1 MDHWNPCPT
10 TPRAGTGPAAAS
22 LQPSPASAS
31 GPAPDPAPP
40 TASGTALVLMRHD
53 GWTPA
58 RQALFLRVLA
68 ATGNVSAAAR
78 EAGMTRQSAYK
89 LRARLAGEPFDLA
102 WQAAFACQYDRLAE
116 AAMERALHGTEVP
129 HYHKG
134 ELVGTHRR
142 FDERLTL
149 GLLQLRAGAPAHRRD
164 LPRPA
169 FGYVGD
175 LTAMIDRVAEGPETW
190 AEEQRA
196 IAARK
201 EEDKAIRRE
210 MEEDEWE
217 EEEEKEEEDWDEDDA
232 RGPCKLSPEE
242 LEAAIVAEKRR
253 VGVLPWEDEADD
265 QADGDEE

>member
-1 MDHWNPCPT
+1 MEHWNPSAT
-10 TPRAGTGPAAAS
+10 TPRAGIDPAAAS
-22 LQPSPASAS
+22 LQTPSE
-31 GPAPDPAPP
+31 PAP
-40 TASGTALVLMRHD
+40 STALVPLRHD

-89 LRARLAGEPFDLA
+89 LRARLAREPFDHA
-102 WQAAFACQYDRLAE
+102 WQAAFATGYDRLAE
-116 AAMERALHGTEVP
+116 AAMERALNGTEVP

-149 GLLQLRAGAPAHRRD
+149 GLLHLRAGAPARRRD

-169 FGYVGD
+169 LRCVGD

-190 AEEQRA
+190 AEELRA
-196 IAARK
+196 IAAQ
-201 EEDKAIRRE
+201 EEAEKQAGA
-210 MEEDEWE
+210 EEFDED
-217 EEEEKEEEDWDEDDA
+217 DWDEDDWDEDDWDEDDWEEA
-232 RGPCKLSPEE
+232 AATKPYALSPEE
-242 LEAAIVAEKRR
+242 LEAAIIAHKRR
-253 VGVLPWEDEADD
+253 IGVLPWEDEAD
-265 QADGDEE
+265 GEEE

>member
-1 MDHWNPCPT
+1 MEHWNPSAT
-10 TPRAGTGPAAAS
+10 TPRAGIDPAAAP
-22 LQPSPASAS
+22 LQPSPPAASEL
-31 GPAPDPAPP
+31 APEPAPP
-40 TASGTALVLMRHD
+40 AAPSTALVPLRHD

-58 RQALFLRVLA
+58 RQATFLRVLA

-102 WQAAFACQYDRLAE
+102 WQAAFACGYDRLAE
-116 AAMERALHGTEVP
+116 AAMERALNGTEVP

-149 GLLQLRAGAPAHRRD
+149 GLLHLRAGAPAHRRG
-164 LPRPA
+164 LPAPA
-169 FGYVGD
+169 LRHVGD

-196 IAARK
+196 IAAR
-201 EEDKAIRRE
+201 EEAEALARA
-210 MEEDEWE
+210 EELDEDDE
-217 EEEEKEEEDWDEDDA
+217 DDWDEDDWEGDDWGESA
-232 RGPCKLSPEE
+232 ATKPYALSPEE
-242 LEAAIVAEKRR
+242 LEAAIIAEKRR
-253 VGVLPWEDEADD
+253 VGVLPWEDEAD
-265 QADGDEE
+265 GEEE